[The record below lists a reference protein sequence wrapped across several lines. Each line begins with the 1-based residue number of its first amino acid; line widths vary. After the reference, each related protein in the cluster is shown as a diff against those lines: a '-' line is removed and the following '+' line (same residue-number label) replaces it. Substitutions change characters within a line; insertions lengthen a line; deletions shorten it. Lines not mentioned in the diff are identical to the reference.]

1 MARGLAAEID
11 SRPGLS
17 SMLRGAAVQSLG
29 QVVSLRGVC
38 KMGSIMGSVS
48 MHAQANSPTSSRGER
63 LSAFV
68 DGELHGDEPNS
79 FLAGLDHEDR
89 AAWSCYHL
97 IGDALRSDDLA
108 MNPAASQAFMS
119 GFAARF
125 ESEAHVLAPTKSFA
139 GRHLFA
145 LRNRVAPAFAVAA
158 AAATLTWIVVPQLQ
172 GVNTG
177 AAQVASSGG
186 DSLQQVAMVASMPA
200 ATLASARPAVQDSN
214 IIRDASL
221 DQYLEAHQQFAQ
233 QPVMAGSMPLLR
245 AAAVTTQGR

>member
-1 MARGLAAEID
+1 MR
-11 SRPGLS
+11 
-17 SMLRGAAVQSLG
+17 
-29 QVVSLRGVC
+29 
-38 KMGSIMGSVS
+38 SVS
-48 MHAQANSPTSSRGER
+48 TRSQAESQAESQARLQTGSRGER

-68 DGELHGDEPNS
+68 DGELSGGEHPNT
-79 FLAGLDHEDR
+79 FIAGLDHEDR

-108 MNPAASQAFMS
+108 ISPTASHAFLN

-125 ESEAHVLAPTKSFA
+125 ESEPHVLAPASA
-139 GRHLFA
+139 PLARRLLA
-145 LRNRVAPAFAVAA
+145 LRNRVVPAFAVAA

-177 AAQVASSGG
+177 APGITQTASVAPAG
-186 DSLQQVAMVASMPA
+186 DPLRRVAMASMPV
-200 ATLASARPAVQDSN
+200 ATVQPAVQDNN

-233 QPVMAGSMPLLR
+233 QPVMAGSMPLIR
-245 AAAVTTQGR
+245 AAAVTTQGQ